1 MRRLSIIL
9 LWLLLAVPLTA
20 KNKAL
25 LIGVSD
31 YPEGSGWC
39 KLNAHN
45 DVTLLREALGPGW
58 DVTVLED
65 KNATHKGIVN
75 AFKKVT
81 RTIAVGDTV
90 LVHFSG
96 HGQQMLPIEEDPLHD
111 PDMLD
116 EAIIPFDA
124 KKSWTPDYT
133 GQNHI
138 RDNEFGALIDGIR
151 NKAGTDGLVV
161 VVLDACHSDS
171 MERGDDDSSIS
182 DGKVFRGAY
191 DIFGQSVP
199 DDLYRH
205 RFKNDTSSIQIN
217 SNAHVVYISACQA
230 HSRNQEIMTPSGE
243 RYGSLSYAVACSLD
257 DNGLSCMPSFL
268 DGIKSVMGNIV
279 PGQRPIIRASFLYDK
294 ETISAPLYDDK
305 EPIRAPTTTT
315 VTLKTPKHNVVI
327 LILVTLII
335 ICSAVLFVWKMKKY

>member
-45 DVTLLREALGPGW
+45 DVTLLREALSPGW

-75 AFKKVT
+75 ALKKVT

-96 HGQQMLPIEEDPLHD
+96 HGQQMLPIEEDPLHE

-151 NKAGTDGLVV
+151 NKAGTDGLVI

-171 MERGDDDSSIS
+171 MQKGLDEGKDATLVCRGTPDVF
-182 DGKVFRGAY
+182 GKVITDAQ
-191 DIFGQSVP
+191 IIK
-199 DDLYRH
+199 
-205 RFKNDTSSIQIN
+205 RFKRDTSKIKLN
-217 SNAHVVYISACQA
+217 DNANVVYLSACQA
-230 HSRNQEIMTPSGE
+230 NSRNAEIITKDGVG
-243 RYGSLSYAVACSLD
+243 YGSLSYAVAGALMD
-257 DNGLSCMPSFL
+257 GGVRDITAFL
-268 DGIKSVMGNIV
+268 DRVIV
-279 PGQRPIIRASFLYDK
+279 SMDSLVPYQQPGIRASFEYHRPPVSK
-294 ETISAPLYDDK
+294 EDILVVNSGEDASGEKAKWMFIIAIAVSILITLVWRMK
-305 EPIRAPTTTT
+305 K
-315 VTLKTPKHNVVI
+315 TLK
-327 LILVTLII
+327 
-335 ICSAVLFVWKMKKY
+335 

>member
-45 DVTLLREALGPGW
+45 DVTLLREALSPGW

-75 AFKKVT
+75 ALKKVT

-171 MERGDDDSSIS
+171 MQRNPDEDVDTTM
-182 DGKVFRGAY
+182 VFRGTS
-191 DIFGQSVP
+191 DIFGKEIT
-199 DDLYRH
+199 DEAIIK
-205 RFKNDTSSIQIN
+205 RFNRDTSKIEIN
-217 SNAHVVYISACQA
+217 KDAAVVYLSACQA
-230 HSRNQEIMTPSGE
+230 NSRNAEIVTKDGVG
-243 RYGSLSYAVACSLD
+243 YGSLSYAVAGALMD
-257 DNGLSCMPSFL
+257 GGVRDITAFL
-268 DGIKSVMGNIV
+268 DRVIV
-279 PGQRPIIRASFLYDK
+279 SMDSLVPYQQPGIRASFEYHRPPVSK
-294 ETISAPLYDDK
+294 EDILVVNSGEDASGEKAKWMFIIAIAVSILITLVWRMK
-305 EPIRAPTTTT
+305 K
-315 VTLKTPKHNVVI
+315 TLK
-327 LILVTLII
+327 
-335 ICSAVLFVWKMKKY
+335 